1 MILNSSKIFHKILKG
16 LNDMPLKELM
26 AMQGYYDLLNQ
37 LAVSMVRKG
46 ETIFPYFKSVEDGST
61 GCTNG
66 KSVFINTWSPMALC
80 VESFKEILEGED
92 KPNWLS
98 QLPSNINV
106 QQYSYLVNT
115 GLVCHEFAHVL
126 YTDFYSLA
134 SIRKELSEGNFDS
147 CSNKEKLGRVFNS
160 KFKNSLVKN
169 IKFLTNAVEDGY
181 IENCLALEYPSN
193 GTVVRGLQA
202 TREMLF
208 FSSPSLYDM
217 EDKVVKGKIDI
228 PSLFCNLLLLQVRGF
243 TPKDIEKCSGELHKL
258 LLEALEKT
266 KPYVDD
272 YLKSSQRHR
281 EDIIA
286 IFDIVADLYPDLK
299 ESSNE
304 NESESNKTNTSDDS
318 DENNDDEDGDSS
330 DENES
335 DENDEDSDVKD
346 SDKEASKNNDSDSD
360 TEGNSNSDDDS
371 SDEDSPEADN
381 SNETESDD
389 ADDNSDEEKNNDDS
403 NSEDSSE
410 TDGSYEE
417 NGDSSSSN
425 EDVDETESD
434 DAGSDT
440 DMSEEESSENIESDS
455 NAEKSGEE
463 NSEDSDDN
471 SDDGDSSKI
480 DEKSPSIK
488 DTQTPADE
496 EETDTG
502 RKEMGISEDELENS
516 SRSSLRNPTIEI
528 SEEELEDKQKE
539 VDKAFENAKNDNSS
553 SSNDGLNEMAKQLAE
568 KEIAQNQCNNL
579 TKNFKENEDYFVRSR
594 ANVVNTKQHPC
605 KKGDQETYKKI
616 YKELEPTIKACVR
629 RIKQVLK
636 KRDFDDEETGFSSG
650 QKLVSRELY
659 RQDRKVFSKDLVP
672 DESPDVAF
680 TIMVDESGSMY
691 GEKIATARNTAI
703 LFDAVARELNIP
715 TRIVGHDETYD
726 IVNVY
731 NYRNFVSNNKEKF
744 SLVNIEARSG
754 NIDTIVLT
762 GLCEE
767 MLKRE
772 EKSKVV
778 IVISDG
784 LPCGLDDNIIKD
796 NFKGV
801 PLKILNSDD
810 VRYREDYDMQ
820 ELNACVRYYRKKG
833 IKIIGVAIDE
843 KDGIKAIYEEGTLD
857 CTDLKK
863 LPIEMLKLFK
873 KYVLK

>member
-1 MILNSSKIFHKILKG
+1 MNLNSSKIFYKILKG
-16 LNDMPLKELM
+16 LNDMPLKDLM
-26 AMQGYYDLLNQ
+26 AMQGYYDLLSQ
-37 LAVSMVRKG
+37 ISVSMVRKD
-46 ETIFPYFKSVEDGST
+46 ETIFPYFKSVEDGTT

-66 KSVFINTWSPMALC
+66 KSVFINTWSPMTLS
-80 VESFKEILEGED
+80 VERFAEILDGKDED

-106 QQYSYLVNT
+106 QQYSYLVNV
-115 GLVCHEFAHVL
+115 GLTVHEFAHVL
-126 YTDFYSLA
+126 YTNFYGLA
-134 SIRKELSEGNFDS
+134 KLRKELSEGNFTS
-147 CSNKEKLGRVFNS
+147 CNNKEKLERVFGS
-160 KFKNSLVKN
+160 KFKNSLINN

-217 EDKVVKGKIDI
+217 ESKVMKGKIDI
-228 PSLFCNLLLLQVRGF
+228 PTLFCNLLLLQVRGF
-243 TPKDIEKCSGELHKL
+243 TPKDIEKCSGVLHELL
-258 LLEALEKT
+258 MEALEKA
-266 KPYVDD
+266 KSYVDD
-272 YLKSSQRHR
+272 YLKSSQKHN
-281 EDIIA
+281 EDIFALI
-286 IFDIVADLYPDLK
+286 DIMVDLYPDFK
-299 ESSNE
+299 
-304 NESESNKTNTSDDS
+304 
-318 DENNDDEDGDSS
+318 
-330 DENES
+330 
-335 DENDEDSDVKD
+335 
-346 SDKEASKNNDSDSD
+346 
-360 TEGNSNSDDDS
+360 
-371 SDEDSPEADN
+371 
-381 SNETESDD
+381 ESDD
-389 ADDNSDEEKNNDDS
+389 EEGGEEKQSSNPQINDNSD
-403 NSEDSSE
+403 
-410 TDGSYEE
+410 
-417 NGDSSSSN
+417 
-425 EDVDETESD
+425 
-434 DAGSDT
+434 
-440 DMSEEESSENIESDS
+440 
-455 NAEKSGEE
+455 AEV
-463 NSEDSDDN
+463 
-471 SDDGDSSKI
+471 SSKT
-480 DEKSPSIK
+480 DEKSPSIR
-488 DTQTPADE
+488 DTQNPTD
-496 EETDTG
+496 EETDAE
-502 RKEMGISEDELENS
+502 RKQMAINDDELDNSS
-516 SRSSLRNPTIEI
+516 SRSPLRNPT
-528 SEEELEDKQKE
+528 SELDKEELEDKQKE

-594 ANVVNTKQHPC
+594 ANVVNTQQHPC
-605 KKGDQETYKKI
+605 KKGDQETYKAI

-636 KRDFDDEETGFSSG
+636 KRAFDDEETGFSSG

-672 DESPDVAF
+672 DDTPDVAF

-691 GEKIATARNTAI
+691 GEKIVTARNTAI
-703 LFDAVARELNIP
+703 LFDAVARELEIP

-754 NIDTIVLT
+754 NIDTMVLT

-857 CTDLKK
+857 CTDLNR

>member
-1 MILNSSKIFHKILKG
+1 MNLNSSKIFHKILKG
-16 LNDMPLKELM
+16 LNDMPLKDLM

-37 LAVSMVRKG
+37 IAISMVRKG
-46 ETIFPYFKSVEDGST
+46 ETIFPYFKSVEDGTT

-66 KSVFINTWSPMALC
+66 KSVFINTWSPMALG
-80 VESFKEILEGED
+80 VERFAKILEGNDED
-92 KPNWLS
+92 KPSWLS

-106 QQYSYLVNT
+106 QQFSYLVNV
-115 GLVCHEFAHVL
+115 GLTVHEFAHVL
-126 YTDFYSLA
+126 YTNFCGLA
-134 SIRKELSEGNFDS
+134 KIRKILSEGNFDF
-147 CSNKEKLGRVFNS
+147 CSNKEKLERVFNG
-160 KFKNSLVKN
+160 KFKNSLINN
-169 IKFLTNAVEDGY
+169 INFLTNAIEDGY
-181 IENCLALEYPSN
+181 IENCLALEYPNN
-193 GTVVRGLQA
+193 GTVVTGLKA
-202 TREMLF
+202 TRDMLF

-217 EDKVVKGKIDI
+217 EEKIMRGKLDI
-228 PSLFCNLLLLQVRGF
+228 PTLFCNLVLLQVRGF
-243 TPKDIEKCSGELHKL
+243 TPKDIEKCSGELHDIL
-258 LLEALEKT
+258 MEALEKA

-272 YLKSSQRHR
+272 YLKSSQKHNV
-281 EDIIA
+281 DIFALI
-286 IFDIVADLYPDLK
+286 DIMADLYPDFE
-299 ESSNE
+299 ES
-304 NESESNKTNTSDDS
+304 DS
-318 DENNDDEDGDSS
+318 DE
-330 DENES
+330 ENT
-335 DENDEDSDVKD
+335 EDSKT
-346 SDKEASKNNDSDSD
+346 S
-360 TEGNSNSDDDS
+360 
-371 SDEDSPEADN
+371 
-381 SNETESDD
+381 
-389 ADDNSDEEKNNDDS
+389 
-403 NSEDSSE
+403 
-410 TDGSYEE
+410 
-417 NGDSSSSN
+417 
-425 EDVDETESD
+425 
-434 DAGSDT
+434 
-440 DMSEEESSENIESDS
+440 
-455 NAEKSGEE
+455 
-463 NSEDSDDN
+463 
-471 SDDGDSSKI
+471 
-480 DEKSPSIK
+480 SIK
-488 DTQTPADE
+488 NTQNPADE
-496 EETDTG
+496 EETDAE
-502 RKEMGISEDELENS
+502 RKKMGVSDDEFQKNP
-516 SRSSLRNPTIEI
+516 SRSPLRNPI
-528 SEEELEDKQKE
+528 SELDEEELEQKQKE

-553 SSNDGLNEMAKQLAE
+553 SSNVGLNEMAKQLAE

-594 ANVVNTKQHPC
+594 ANVVNTQQHPC
-605 KKGDQETYKKI
+605 KKGDQETYKAI

-672 DESPDVAF
+672 DATPDVAF
-680 TIMVDESGSMY
+680 TIMVDESRSMY

-703 LFDAVARELNIP
+703 LFDAVARELEIP

-744 SLVNIEARSG
+744 SLVNIQDRSG
-754 NIDTIVLT
+754 NIDTMVLT

-833 IKIIGVAIDE
+833 IKVIGVAIDE
-843 KDGIKAIYEEGTLD
+843 EDGIKAIYEEGTLD
-857 CTDLKK
+857 CTDLNR

>member
-1 MILNSSKIFHKILKG
+1 MNLNSSKIFYKILKG
-16 LNDMPLKELM
+16 LNDMPLKDLM
-26 AMQGYYDLLNQ
+26 AMQGYYDLLSQ
-37 LAVSMVRKG
+37 ISVSMVRKD
-46 ETIFPYFKSVEDGST
+46 ETIFPYFKSVEDGTT

-66 KSVFINTWSPMALC
+66 KSVFINTWSPMTLS
-80 VESFKEILEGED
+80 VERFAEILDGKDED

-106 QQYSYLVNT
+106 QQYSYLVNV
-115 GLVCHEFAHVL
+115 GLTVHEFAHVL
-126 YTDFYSLA
+126 YTNFHGLA
-134 SIRKELSEGNFDS
+134 KIRKELSEGNFAS
-147 CSNKEKLGRVFNS
+147 CSNKEKLEKVFNS
-160 KFKNSLVKN
+160 KFKNSLIKN

-181 IENCLALEYPSN
+181 IENCLALEYPNN

-202 TREMLF
+202 TRDMLF
-208 FSSPSLYDM
+208 FSSPSLYEM
-217 EDKVVKGKIDI
+217 EEKIMRGKLDI
-228 PSLFCNLLLLQVRGF
+228 PTLFCNLVLLQVRGF
-243 TPKDIEKCSGELHKL
+243 TPKDIKKCSGELHDIL
-258 LLEALEKT
+258 MEALEKA
-266 KPYVDD
+266 KHYVDD
-272 YLKSSQRHR
+272 YLKSSQKHNV
-281 EDIIA
+281 DIFALI
-286 IFDIVADLYPDLK
+286 DIMADLYPDD
-299 ESSNE
+299 EE
-304 NESESNKTNTSDDS
+304 NT
-318 DENNDDEDGDSS
+318 
-330 DENES
+330 
-335 DENDEDSDVKD
+335 EDSKT
-346 SDKEASKNNDSDSD
+346 SSIKNTQN
-360 TEGNSNSDDDS
+360 
-371 SDEDSPEADN
+371 PA
-381 SNETESDD
+381 NE
-389 ADDNSDEEKNNDDS
+389 K
-403 NSEDSSE
+403 E
-410 TDGSYEE
+410 TD
-417 NGDSSSSN
+417 
-425 EDVDETESD
+425 
-434 DAGSDT
+434 
-440 DMSEEESSENIESDS
+440 
-455 NAEKSGEE
+455 AE
-463 NSEDSDDN
+463 
-471 SDDGDSSKI
+471 
-480 DEKSPSIK
+480 
-488 DTQTPADE
+488 
-496 EETDTG
+496 
-502 RKEMGISEDELENS
+502 RKEMGVSDDEFQKNP
-516 SRSSLRNPTIEI
+516 SRSPLRNPI
-528 SEEELEDKQKE
+528 SELDEEELEQKQKE

-553 SSNDGLNEMAKQLAE
+553 SSNVGLNEMAKQLAE

-594 ANVVNTKQHPC
+594 ANVVNTQQHPC
-605 KKGDQETYKKI
+605 KKGDQETYKAI

-672 DESPDVAF
+672 DATPDVAF
-680 TIMVDESGSMY
+680 TIMVDESGSMH

-703 LFDAVARELNIP
+703 LFDAVARELEIP

-744 SLVNIEARSG
+744 SLVNIQDRSG

-833 IKIIGVAIDE
+833 IKVIGVAIDE
-843 KDGIKAIYEEGTLD
+843 EDGIKAIYEEGTLD
-857 CTDLKK
+857 CTDLNR

>member
-1 MILNSSKIFHKILKG
+1 MNLNSSKIFYKILKG
-16 LNDMPLKELM
+16 LNDMPLKDLM

-37 LAVSMVRKG
+37 ISVSMVRKD
-46 ETIFPYFKSVEDGST
+46 ETIFPYFKSVEDGTT

-66 KSVFINTWSPMALC
+66 KSVFINTWSPMTLS
-80 VESFKEILEGED
+80 VERFAEILDGKDED

-106 QQYSYLVNT
+106 QQYSYLVNV
-115 GLVCHEFAHVL
+115 GLTVHEFAHVL
-126 YTDFYSLA
+126 YTNFYGLA
-134 SIRKELSEGNFDS
+134 KIRKELSEGNFAS
-147 CSNKEKLGRVFNS
+147 CSNKEKLEKVFNS
-160 KFKNSLVKN
+160 KFKNSLIKN

-181 IENCLALEYPSN
+181 IENCLALEYPNN

-202 TREMLF
+202 TRDMLF
-208 FSSPSLYDM
+208 FSSPSLYEM
-217 EDKVVKGKIDI
+217 EDKVMEGMFDI
-228 PSLFCNLLLLQVRGF
+228 PTLFCNLLLLQVRGF
-243 TPKDIEKCSGELHKL
+243 TPKDIEKCSGELHEL
-258 LLEALEKT
+258 LMKALEKT

-286 IFDIVADLYPDLK
+286 IFDIVGDLYPDFK
-299 ESSNE
+299 
-304 NESESNKTNTSDDS
+304 
-318 DENNDDEDGDSS
+318 
-330 DENES
+330 
-335 DENDEDSDVKD
+335 
-346 SDKEASKNNDSDSD
+346 
-360 TEGNSNSDDDS
+360 
-371 SDEDSPEADN
+371 
-381 SNETESDD
+381 
-389 ADDNSDEEKNNDDS
+389 
-403 NSEDSSE
+403 
-410 TDGSYEE
+410 
-417 NGDSSSSN
+417 
-425 EDVDETESD
+425 ESD

-440 DMSEEESSENIESDS
+440 DMSEEESSEHIESDS
-455 NAEKSGEE
+455 NAEESGEE

-496 EETDTG
+496 EETDAE
-502 RKEMGISEDELENS
+502 RKEMGISDSELENS
-516 SRSSLRNPTIEI
+516 FRGSLRNPTAEFD
-528 SEEELEDKQKE
+528 EEELQDKQKE
-539 VDKAFENAKNDNSS
+539 ADKAFENTKNDNSS

-568 KEIAQNQCNNL
+568 KEVAQNQCNELQN
-579 TKNFKENEDYFVRSR
+579 NFKENEDYFVRSR
-594 ANVVNTKQHPC
+594 ANVVNTQQHPC
-605 KKGDQETYKKI
+605 KKGDQETYKEI
-616 YKELEPTIKACVR
+616 YKELDTTIKACVR

-672 DESPDVAF
+672 DDTPDVAF
-680 TIMVDESGSMY
+680 TIMVDESGSMH

-703 LFDAVARELNIP
+703 LFDAVARELEIP

-744 SLVNIEARSG
+744 SLVNIQDRSG
-754 NIDTIVLT
+754 NIDTMVLT

-857 CTDLKK
+857 CTDLNR